1 MTSNHETLKH
11 LQDQIID
18 DSQMMIRLTHE
29 AAAGRKVSRQIDELQ
44 AAIDVKMALT
54 GGLRRAG

>member
-1 MTSNHETLKH
+1 MTDKVETLRI
-11 LQDQIID
+11 LEDQIID

-29 AAAGRKVSRQIDELQ
+29 AAAGKKVNRQIDELQ

-54 GGLRRAG
+54 GGLRKRS